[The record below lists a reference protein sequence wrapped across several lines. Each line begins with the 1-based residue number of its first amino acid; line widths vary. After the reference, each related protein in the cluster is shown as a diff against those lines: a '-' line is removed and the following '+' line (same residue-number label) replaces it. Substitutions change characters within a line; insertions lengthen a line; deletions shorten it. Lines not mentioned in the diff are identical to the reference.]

1 MEQQTERH
9 RLRLSVRRCP
19 SLFHRRNFDQKMES
33 SVQPLEKNMHSA
45 FGAEVS
51 AGAENPAFP
60 DMSGSNALCGASN
73 WRRNAL
79 EQGSAGIKP
88 DAPGRVL

>member
-1 MEQQTERH
+1 
-9 RLRLSVRRCP
+9 
-19 SLFHRRNFDQKMES
+19 MES
-33 SVQPLEKNMHSA
+33 RVQPLEKTLYPA

-79 EQGSAGIKP
+79 E
-88 DAPGRVL
+88 

>member
-1 MEQQTERH
+1 MY
-9 RLRLSVRRCP
+9 
-19 SLFHRRNFDQKMES
+19 
-33 SVQPLEKNMHSA
+33 SA
-45 FGAEVS
+45 FGTEVS

-60 DMSGSNALCGASN
+60 DMSGSSALCGASD

-79 EQGSAGIKP
+79 EQESAGIKP

>member
-1 MEQQTERH
+1 
-9 RLRLSVRRCP
+9 
-19 SLFHRRNFDQKMES
+19 MES

-60 DMSGSNALCGASN
+60 YLSGNSALCGASD

-79 EQGSAGIKP
+79 EQESAGIKP

>member
-1 MEQQTERH
+1 
-9 RLRLSVRRCP
+9 
-19 SLFHRRNFDQKMES
+19 
-33 SVQPLEKNMHSA
+33 MHSA

-60 DMSGSNALCGASN
+60 DMSVSNALCGASN

-79 EQGSAGIKP
+79 EQESAGIKP

>member
-1 MEQQTERH
+1 
-9 RLRLSVRRCP
+9 
-19 SLFHRRNFDQKMES
+19 MES
-33 SVQPLEKNMHSA
+33 GVQPLEKNMHSA

-60 DMSGSNALCGASN
+60 DLSGSSALCGAFD

-79 EQGSAGIKP
+79 EQESAGIKS

>member
-1 MEQQTERH
+1 
-9 RLRLSVRRCP
+9 
-19 SLFHRRNFDQKMES
+19 
-33 SVQPLEKNMHSA
+33 MHSA

-60 DMSGSNALCGASN
+60 DMSGSNALFGTSN
-73 WRRNAL
+73 WRRNVL
-79 EQGSAGIKP
+79 EQESAGIKP

>member
-1 MEQQTERH
+1 
-9 RLRLSVRRCP
+9 
-19 SLFHRRNFDQKMES
+19 
-33 SVQPLEKNMHSA
+33 MHSS

-60 DMSGSNALCGASN
+60 DMSGSSALCGASD

-79 EQGSAGIKP
+79 EQESAGIKP

>member
-1 MEQQTERH
+1 
-9 RLRLSVRRCP
+9 
-19 SLFHRRNFDQKMES
+19 MES
-33 SVQPLEKNMHSA
+33 RVQPLEKNMYSA
-45 FGAEVS
+45 FGTEVS

-60 DMSGSNALCGASN
+60 DMSGSSALCGASD

-79 EQGSAGIKP
+79 EQESAGIKP